1 MRRFAS
7 WALPSVL
14 FVMLCLSAA
23 NGCARRSAKPQSD
36 KPAAVAAPRTVAVH
50 AAVTAP
56 NSAVPPAGTGQ
67 LTGAITP
74 ASAPVT
80 QPTTQS
86 SDPVARI
93 RDEGMNRSQVMQTAS
108 YLMDVIGPRLTGSPN
123 LRRANEWTRQQLE
136 SWGLVNAK
144 LERWGEFGRGWS
156 LRRFS
161 AQIVEPQSILLIGC
175 PKAWSPGLEEPI
187 TAEVV
192 YVEGATDQELEKY
205 RGRLKGKVVLSGD
218 VREVQARFEP
228 PAVRASDATLLELA
242 NAEGTARR
250 PGEARGPTAAER
262 RAAFASTPAGRA
274 LLSGAA
280 TRPATEPA
288 TTQAATTSSASAP
301 AATAPTS
308 GPSSRPSNRPWT
320 RTLAFLAEEGAA
332 VVVTPSFQGDGGTFF
347 IGSAYL
353 PLVERDRGQPATQ
366 PRPRAHP
373 WDVDAPATPPQ
384 ITVTA
389 EDFNRLVR
397 MIRQGETLKMAI
409 DLQVQFHK
417 EDLSAYNT
425 VAEIPGTDLKDE
437 IVMLGAHLD
446 SWHAGTGA
454 TDNGAGV
461 AATMEAVRI
470 LRALGLQPRRTVRI
484 ALWTGEEQDI
494 YGSKGYVKEH
504 FGYYPETDT
513 NADTSDG
520 NTTRPREGRRRRGG
534 PTTRPAGD
542 APASQPAR
550 PLVRRDEYDKLSAY
564 FNLDHGTG
572 KIRGV
577 YMEANE
583 AVRPIFRQWLA
594 PFADLGAQTLSAGR
608 TGGTDHVSFDAV
620 GLPAFQFIQDPI
632 EYWSRTHHSNA
643 DVYDRLQA
651 EDLKQA
657 SVILAT
663 FVYNAAMADE
673 KLPRKPLKDAAEATT
688 RPQEPTK

>member
-36 KPAAVAAPRTVAVH
+36 KPAAVAAPRTVAVR

-56 NSAVPPAGTGQ
+56 NRAVAPAGMGQ
-67 LTGAITP
+67 LTVAATPDGAP
-74 ASAPVT
+74 AT
-80 QPTTQS
+80 QPATQS
-86 SDPVARI
+86 GDPVARI
-93 RDEGMNRSQVMQTAS
+93 RDEGMNRSQVMRTAS

-123 LRRANEWTRQQLE
+123 LRRANEWTRQQLQ

-144 LERWGEFGRGWS
+144 LEPWGTFGRGWS

-228 PAVRASDATLLELA
+228 PALRASDATLLQLA
-242 NAEGTARR
+242 NAEGTALR

-274 LLSGAA
+274 LLGGAA

-288 TTQAATTSSASAP
+288 TTQAATTSPAGAP
-301 AATAPTS
+301 ATTAPAS

-320 RTLAFLAEEGAA
+320 RTLAFLAEEGAS

-353 PLVERDRGQPATQ
+353 PLAERDTGQPATQ
-366 PRPRAHP
+366 PRRRARP

-397 MIRQGETLKMAI
+397 MIRQGETLKMAV
-409 DLQVQFHK
+409 DLQVQFHE

-454 TDNGAGV
+454 TDNAAGSAV
-461 AATMEAVRI
+461 MMEAMRI
-470 LRALGLQPRRTVRI
+470 LKATGLRMRRTVRL
-484 ALWTGEEQDI
+484 ALWTGEEQGLL
-494 YGSKGYVKEH
+494 GSRAYIKEQ
-504 FGYYPETDT
+504 FGDRQTMT
-513 NADTSDG
+513 LK
-520 NTTRPREGRRRRGG
+520 
-534 PTTRPAGD
+534 PAH
-542 APASQPAR
+542 A
-550 PLVRRDEYDKLSAY
+550 KLAGY
-564 FNLDHGTG
+564 FNMDNGSG
-572 KIRGV
+572 AIRGV
-577 YMEANE
+577 YLQGNE
-583 AVRPIFRQWLA
+583 AVRPVFAAWLEPFR
-594 PFADLGAQTLSAGR
+594 PLGMTTLSIRSNGA
-608 TGGTDHVSFDAV
+608 TDNVSFDEL
-620 GLPAFQFIQDPI
+620 GLPGFQFIQDPL
-632 EYWSRTHHSNA
+632 EYGTHSHHTNM
-643 DVYDRLQA
+643 DVYDRLQG
-651 EDLKQA
+651 EDLMKNAVIIA
-657 SVILAT
+657 S
-663 FVYNAAMADE
+663 FVYHAANRDAL
-673 KLPRKPLKDAAEATT
+673 LPRKALPPARRTST
-688 RPQEPTK
+688 Q